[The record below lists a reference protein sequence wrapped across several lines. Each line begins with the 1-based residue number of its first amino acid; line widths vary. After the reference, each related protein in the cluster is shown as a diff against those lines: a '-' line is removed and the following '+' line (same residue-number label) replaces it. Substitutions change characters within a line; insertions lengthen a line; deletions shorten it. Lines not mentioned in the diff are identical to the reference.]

1 MINKDFFLALQ
12 DLEKEKGIPQE
23 VFLEALENALVSACK
38 KQFTG
43 TAGTVEIKINPDK
56 GSIEFF
62 TVKNVVEEVV
72 DPENEISV
80 EEAHE
85 IKKNLKAG
93 DKIREKIVP
102 KDFSR
107 IAAQT
112 AKQVILQKIHETER
126 DAAMTEFSDKEGELL
141 VGVIRKIDAKNVYI
155 ELGKGQVEGL
165 MMPSDQV
172 PGEKYNV
179 NDKIKVFVKRIKSG
193 FHGAQVLVSRSSPGL
208 VRKLFEDEVPEI
220 KQGTVV
226 IKAISREAGERTKIA
241 ICSEDERVDAIGA
254 CVGNKGARVN
264 AVVEELNGEK
274 IDIIPWSDNPLEF
287 IAKALSPAKVI
298 SVTQLD
304 GDKTAMAVVPDDKL
318 SLAIGKNGQNARL
331 AVRLTGWKI
340 DVKSVSAAEKL
351 GIGTGLEEE
360 DTPVDEEIEEIETFE
375 TAEPVTDGEVLDLE
389 AETEENVEEAVEE
402 ISGEKAD

>member
-1 MINKDFFLALQ
+1 MNKDFFAALL

-23 VFLEALENALVSACK
+23 VFLEALENALISACK
-38 KQFTG
+38 KQY
-43 TAGTVEIKINPDK
+43 AGTVGTVDIKMNPEK
-56 GSIEFF
+56 GSIDFYMVK
-62 TVKNVVEEVV
+62 TVVSEVE
-72 DPENEISV
+72 DPENEITLEKAREV
-80 EEAHE
+80 
-85 IKKNLKAG
+85 KKSYKLG
-93 DKIREKIVP
+93 DKYTEKIVP

-112 AKQVILQKIHETER
+112 AKQVILQKLHETER
-126 DAAMTEFSDKEGELL
+126 DAAMNEFSDKEGELL
-141 VGVIRKIDAKNVYI
+141 VGVVRKIDAKNVYI

-172 PGEKYNV
+172 PGETYNV

-193 FHGAQVLVSRSSPGL
+193 FHGAQVLVSRSAPGL
-208 VRKLFEDEVPEI
+208 VRKLFEEEVPEI

-226 IKAISREAGERTKIA
+226 IKSISREAGERTKIA
-241 ICSEDERVDAIGA
+241 IFSEDERVDAIGS

-264 AVVEELNGEK
+264 AIVEELKGEK
-274 IDIIPWSDNPLEF
+274 IDIIPWSENPLEF

-304 GDKTAMAVVPDDKL
+304 GEKTAMAVVPDDKL

-340 DVKSVSAAEKL
+340 DVKSQSAAVKL
-351 GIGTGLEEE
+351 GLNAGIEETEETLEEE
-360 DTPVDEEIEEIETFE
+360 
-375 TAEPVTDGEVLDLE
+375 
-389 AETEENVEEAVEE
+389 N
-402 ISGEKAD
+402 